1 MGNFFLKKQNIINEN
16 RKLNTLAKLSV
27 IIIKANWRI
36 TLHIGR
42 VKISGMIKIKVVRYK
57 KCEVRKIILRQ

>member
-36 TLHIGR
+36 ILHIGR